1 VSPNRKLIFVGGLFV
16 SGLLAAGLLWL
27 LENFDTSVRGRLD
40 LMQLTGIPPLALVPH
55 IETETE
61 QRSHRRRIRVAFG
74 GAMAS
79 LCIAVVMTHFFYR
92 PLDVLWFTFARR
104 MGF

>member
-1 VSPNRKLIFVGGLFV
+1 
-16 SGLLAAGLLWL
+16 
-27 LENFDTSVRGRLD
+27 VRGRLD
-40 LMQLTGIPPLALVPH
+40 LLKLTGVPPLALVPH
-55 IETETE
+55 IGTEAE
-61 QRSHRRRIRVAFG
+61 RRASRRRLRFAMG

-79 LCIAVVMTHFFYR
+79 LCVAVALTHFLYR